1 MLGPPKSRDG
11 FHIGIVCA
19 RRSHYDTV
27 GHIVD
32 EFWDGNHFGRSGG
45 DPNIYSVGRIGDR
58 PVVIVLLSLDG
69 KVNSATAVTSLR
81 ASYPRLELVLVTG
94 ICGGV
99 PGPHAGEELLLGD
112 VVISKALVQHDFGRQ
127 YPDKFEVKKKLDD
140 CLGRPAK
147 NIRNFVAQLQA
158 NRIRTEVEDRASF
171 YLKDLQKCAKET
183 LRGAD
188 YHYPGA
194 DSDRLYPP
202 AYIHRHH
209 SDCEQCA
216 EGSAEICDKSRE
228 LPCCEIGCDD
238 RELVQ
243 RHRLDARRSL
253 ERAGDIDE
261 AQAPYIFVGHLG
273 SGDIVFNS
281 GEERDRLAQAHDLI
295 AFETEGA
302 GLWDEFPCIVVKGVC
317 NYADSHKNK
326 EWQDFAAATAA
337 AVSKALIEEYPK
349 TDGQDDE
356 IRVGSDAP
364 VFHADVSKCNIVTG
378 FTSSGGTQV
387 INFG

>member
-1 MLGPPKSRDG
+1 MFGPPKSRDG
-11 FHIGIVCA
+11 FHIGIICA
-19 RRSHYDTV
+19 HSSHYNTV
-27 GHIVD
+27 SYIVD
-32 EFWDGNHFGRSGG
+32 EFWNGSSFGRSRS
-45 DPNIYSVGRIGDR
+45 DPNIYSIGRIGDH
-58 PVVIVLLSLDG
+58 PVVIVLLSLNG
-69 KVNSATAVTSLR
+69 KVNSAGAVASLR
-81 ASYPRLELVLVTG
+81 TSYPRLELVLVTG

-99 PGPHAGEELLLGD
+99 PDPHSGEELLLGD

-127 YPDKFEVKKKLDD
+127 YPDKFEVKNKLDD

-147 NIRNFVAQLQA
+147 NIRNFVAQLQT
-158 NRIRTEVEDRASF
+158 NRIRTEVEDRASVH
-171 YLKDLQKCAKET
+171 LKELQKRAKET

-188 YHYPGA
+188 YRYPGA
-194 DSDRLYPP
+194 DSDRLFPP
-202 AYIHRHH
+202 AYIHRHR
-209 SDCEQCA
+209 SGCEECV
-216 EGSAEICDKSRE
+216 EGTGEVCDKSRE
-228 LPCCEIGCDD
+228 LPCSEMGCDD

-243 RHRLDARRSL
+243 RHRLDARRNL
-253 ERAGDIDE
+253 EIAGDIDE
-261 AQAPYIFVGHLG
+261 VQAPYIFVGHLG

-302 GLWDEFPCIVVKGVC
+302 GLWDEFPCIIVKGVC

-326 EWQDFAAATAA
+326 EWQRFAAATAA

-356 IRVGSDAP
+356 SRVGSDAP
-364 VFHADVSKCNIVTG
+364 VFHADVSKCNIITG
-378 FTSSGGTQV
+378 FQSSGGTQV